1 MKLVI
6 SGGRQ
11 VARFFFDAIFA
22 ARKTTMHDDETSRGS
37 VTYWIAELREGEES
51 VAQRE
56 LWDRYFRRIVALA
69 RAKLGT
75 LPKGPA
81 DEEDVAISAMQSLFH
96 GFARDRF
103 PLLQD
108 RDNLWAL
115 LAKITARKA
124 INERQK
130 QNAKKRG
137 GGQPRLAIG
146 NAAADERSPLCDP
159 ADDDLGPEFVVAME
173 EEMRRLM
180 AALPDETLRK
190 IASRKLEGWTSG
202 EIATEL
208 GVVERTVERKMALI
222 RACWSPE
229 SEAGLIEDRG

>member
-1 MKLVI
+1 M
-6 SGGRQ
+6 Q
-11 VARFFFDAIFA
+11 E
-22 ARKTTMHDDETSRGS
+22 DDTSRGS
-37 VTYWIAELREGEES
+37 VTHWIAELRDGEES
-51 VAQRE
+51 IAQRE

-69 RAKLGT
+69 KSKLGA

-103 PLLQD
+103 PQLHD
-108 RDNLWAL
+108 RNNLWSL

-130 QNAKKRG
+130 QTAKKRG
-137 GGQPRLAIG
+137 GGQPLLAVG
-146 NAAADERSPLCDP
+146 SSGADDPVPLCDP
-159 ADDDLGPEFVVAME
+159 TDDDLGPDFVVAME

-180 AALPDETLRK
+180 DRLPDDMLRR
-190 IASRKLEGWTSG
+190 IAGRKLEGWTSA

-208 GVVERTVERKMALI
+208 GVVERTVERKLGLI
-222 RACWSPE
+222 RACWGPE
-229 SEAGLIEDRG
+229 AEE